1 MRQLL
6 YLLYQHSKTTKK
18 LYNNLNNNRTAH
30 SKQKKIITTEPR
42 TFYLDLPKDL
52 AKNLKF
58 ETDFIIKIMIFLLS
72 IQLKTRLVDYCAT
85 ISMEKIFKKM
95 GKSKTNEPRKCILSL
110 LQRQDLRN
118 SNKLVALQKLATYY
132 TWTNIR
138 QQYKKKN
145 SEP

>member
-58 ETDFIIKIMIFLLS
+58 ETDFIIKIMNFLLS
-72 IQLKTRLVDYCAT
+72 IQ
-85 ISMEKIFKKM
+85 
-95 GKSKTNEPRKCILSL
+95 
-110 LQRQDLRN
+110 
-118 SNKLVALQKLATYY
+118 
-132 TWTNIR
+132 
-138 QQYKKKN
+138 
-145 SEP
+145 